1 MAKDRV
7 PPETLDSHCCESYKP
22 HPDPASSTV
31 VHNDVLRWAYMSER
45 FASWQLDALIAV
57 GGLGEIWRASR
68 ENSPSGEFPR
78 ADPRIGAD
86 ADARTFLR
94 GNSPDAALKR
104 IHTHLL
110 RNDEAR
116 SQFAREQELAMTL
129 PRHPNVVAGIEADA
143 IDGRPYIALELVP
156 GEDLRRTLMPAP
168 SRAEPAP
175 ARALLSRDR
184 AVSIVLAACDAASHL
199 HANGWVH
206 GDINPS
212 NLVSDG
218 ERVVLIDL
226 GIARAIGEAGTPRGT
241 HAYMA
246 PEQVRGEAWTPAT
259 DVFALGVVLWE
270 LVAGARLF
278 HRGPTWLSMQAVIE
292 HVPATLPDREL
303 DAIARV
309 ALAKHAVDRIATPHE
324 LAERLRATTN

>member
-7 PPETLDSHCCESYKP
+7 PPETLDTHCCESYKP
-22 HPDPASSTV
+22 HPDLASSTV

-68 ENSPSGEFPR
+68 ENSP
-78 ADPRIGAD
+78 
-86 ADARTFLR
+86 
-94 GNSPDAALKR
+94 DAALKR

-129 PRHPNVVAGIEADA
+129 PRHPNVVGGIEADA

-168 SRAEPAP
+168 SPAAP
-175 ARALLSRDR
+175 TPVRALVSRDR

-218 ERVVLIDL
+218 EQVVLIDL
-226 GIARAIGEAGTPRGT
+226 GIARAIGEGGTPRGT

-309 ALAKHAVDRIATPHE
+309 ALAKHAADRIATPYE

>member
-1 MAKDRV
+1 MAQDRV
-7 PPETLDSHCCESYKP
+7 PPETLDTHGCESYKP
-22 HPDPASSTV
+22 HPDLASSTV

-68 ENSPSGEFPR
+68 ENHPEEMS
-78 ADPRIGAD
+78 
-86 ADARTFLR
+86 
-94 GNSPDAALKR
+94 ALKR
-104 IHTHLL
+104 IHTHLV

-116 SQFAREQELAMTL
+116 SQFAREQDLAMTL

-143 IDGRPYIALELVP
+143 IEGRPYIALELVP
-156 GEDLRRTLMPAP
+156 GEDLRRTLTPAP
-168 SRAEPAP
+168 SPTGAPLSRAP
-175 ARALLSRDR
+175 LSRDHS
-184 AVSIVLAACDAASHL
+184 VSIILAACDAASHL
-199 HANGWVH
+199 HANGWIH

-218 ERVVLIDL
+218 DRVVLIDL
-226 GIARAIGEAGTPRGT
+226 GIARAIGESGTPRGT

-246 PEQVRGEAWTPAT
+246 PEQVRGEVWTPAT

-270 LVAGARLF
+270 LIAGARLF

-292 HVPATLPDREL
+292 HVPAALPDREL
-303 DAIARV
+303 DAIARA
-309 ALAKHAVDRIATPHE
+309 ALAKNAADRIATPHE
-324 LAERLRATTN
+324 LAERLRAMGN